1 MPDERKG
8 YNMIELTTLEKSIYK
23 YIQECVERD
32 GYAPSVRDI
41 CSAVG
46 IKSTSTVHSYL
57 SRLEQKG
64 YLTKSQGK
72 SRALKLEASKDNG
85 SERMMRVPLLGR
97 VTAGVPITAVENYD
111 GYVDYPCEMSRGKSN
126 LFALRVMGESM
137 IEAGILD
144 GDIVVVESKQYA
156 DNGDIVVA
164 MMEDEATVK
173 RFFRE
178 DNGMI
183 RLQPENSAM
192 KPFIV
197 RKATILG
204 KVIANYRFY

>member
-1 MPDERKG
+1 ML
-8 YNMIELTTLEKSIYK
+8 ELTQLEKSIYK
-23 YIQECVERD
+23 YIQECIARD

-41 CSAVG
+41 CSALK
-46 IKSTSTVHSYL
+46 IKSTSTAHSYI

-72 SRALKLEASKDNG
+72 SRALKIETSSNSD
-85 SERMMRVPLLGR
+85 SDQMMRVPLIGR
-97 VTAGVPITAVENYD
+97 VTAGIPILAVENYE
-111 GYVDYPCEMSRGKSN
+111 GYVDFPCSMSRGRSN
-126 LFALRVMGESM
+126 LFALRVIGESM

-144 GDIVVVESKQYA
+144 GDIVVVESRQYA

-164 MMEDEATVK
+164 MIEDEATVK
-173 RFFRE
+173 RFYRE
-178 DNGMI
+178 ENGMI
-183 RLQPENSAM
+183 RLQPANSTM

-197 RKATILG
+197 KKATVLG